1 MSRPHEASILVASHA
16 GPAAAAAAAAGP
28 EPGGGIASPA
38 SPKID
43 PRVQQALTWTR
54 MAPGGV
60 LPPPRSGAASVVV
73 KGGLYMFGGYG
84 GGTGRLDDFYCF
96 SLATNTWEEVE
107 VLSKEKP
114 GCRENNGVVIGDASR
129 VYLFGGYN
137 GTEWLND
144 LWMFDIDTKRW
155 TCIQESSGPS
165 NSGDDDR
172 GKQDGLDNGGHD
184 SECTQRSMQDLQFR
198 HDPLLVHT
206 LVCHS

>member
-1 MSRPHEASILVASHA
+1 MSRPHEASIQVASHA

-28 EPGGGIASPA
+28 EPGGGIASSA

-96 SLATNTWEEVE
+96 DFEAKRWSQASGPVASRACRSCSCLTRKPVPGRAVTLPCTSPPHAHVVPRWRTQAPH
-107 VLSKEKP
+107 P
-114 GCRENNGVVIGDASR
+114 GCARTTAWWSTR
-129 VYLFGGYN
+129 
-137 GTEWLND
+137 
-144 LWMFDIDTKRW
+144 
-155 TCIQESSGPS
+155 
-165 NSGDDDR
+165 
-172 GKQDGLDNGGHD
+172 
-184 SECTQRSMQDLQFR
+184 
-198 HDPLLVHT
+198 
-206 LVCHS
+206 

>member
-84 GGTGRLDDFYCF
+84 GGAELFVLDTGIIEQTPAC
-96 SLATNTWEEVE
+96 SLYVT
-107 VLSKEKP
+107 
-114 GCRENNGVVIGDASR
+114 
-129 VYLFGGYN
+129 
-137 GTEWLND
+137 
-144 LWMFDIDTKRW
+144 
-155 TCIQESSGPS
+155 SG
-165 NSGDDDR
+165 
-172 GKQDGLDNGGHD
+172 QL
-184 SECTQRSMQDLQFR
+184 
-198 HDPLLVHT
+198 
-206 LVCHS
+206 